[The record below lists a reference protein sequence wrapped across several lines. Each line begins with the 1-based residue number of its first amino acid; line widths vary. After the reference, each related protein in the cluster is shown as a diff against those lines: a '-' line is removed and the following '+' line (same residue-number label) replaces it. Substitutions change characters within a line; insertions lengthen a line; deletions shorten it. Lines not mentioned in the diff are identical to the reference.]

1 MYHPIRAFP
10 VPYSQLQFSVLCAFT
25 PVFASG
31 AYEAL
36 LLQILTTMSKPPIV
50 LSICGQGSPNEVRT
64 DPDNNRCRPCSH
76 VERASVEFNSKYSG
90 RFDTNYIFVP
100 CNGSIVTG
108 VDDIGCNGHKNQIGQ
123 ARVSAFLEPKIRK
136 LMKWY

>member
-1 MYHPIRAFP
+1 MSRPLPIWNQSQAQLVVVSLGGNDFNHQHNH
-10 VPYSQLQFSVLCAFT
+10 VPSNQSFS
-25 PVFASG
+25 S

-108 VDDIGCNGHKNQIGQ
+108 VDDIG
-123 ARVSAFLEPKIRK
+123 
-136 LMKWY
+136 